1 MLKTIT
7 ALVVAGAIAVTPVP
21 KKDKQP
27 EYVNAGE
34 YRISIFCQYC
44 NEQEGFKSASG
55 KHLKYGYVAM
65 NGVPFGTKISID
77 GEPFEVADRV
87 GVPNTVDIFIPS
99 DKGYCTCNTLEYKT
113 VYIKQ

>member
-34 YRISIFCQYC
+34 YRVTQYC
-44 NEQEGFKSASG
+44 EFCNEPHGYDSKSG
-55 KHLKYGYVAM
+55 KSLEYGDVAM
-65 NGVPFGTKISID
+65 NDVPLGSKISID
-77 GEPFEVADRV
+77 GEIFTVVDRCGV
-87 GVPNTVDIFIPS
+87 GNTVDIFVPS
-99 DKGYCTCNTLEYKT
+99 NSDHCTCNLLEYKT